1 MKVHPQRSHVKGPAS
16 TPPAPARIW
25 GLLASEADRVV
36 LFRRAPSQWTRV
48 YLWDTATDTLTPGSW
63 FQGRLYE
70 WMSDLSPDGEHLLYA
85 ARNESKRQQALA
97 MERYGVTMYDWTALS
112 KPPQVHAIGLWN
124 ASDGWSGG
132 GAFQDSRTILVNH
145 TDLPKQQLIRPPGF
159 EILHPTGTLR
169 VDTFRVVLKRTGW
182 HVTHQPRRW
191 IGMGEADPFTLRK
204 RSLELNFICDQRYH
218 RFVRYRWL
226 ADGPAPDLEGATWA
240 DLDRR
245 GRLLIARAGRVFIWR
260 GGQEA
265 ELADLNAD
273 QPPRPAQPA

>member
-1 MKVHPQRSHVKGPAS
+1 MSH
-16 TPPAPARIW
+16 
-25 GLLASEADRVV
+25 SEWADQ
-36 LFRRAPSQWTRV
+36 L
-48 YLWDTATDTLTPGSW
+48 GS
-63 FQGRLYE
+63 R
-70 WMSDLSPDGEHLLYA
+70 
-85 ARNESKRQQALA
+85 
-97 MERYGVTMYDWTALS
+97 
-112 KPPQVHAIGLWN
+112 
-124 ASDGWSGG
+124 
-132 GAFQDSRTILVNH
+132 H
-145 TDLPKQQLIRPPGF
+145 TDLTKQQLIRSPGF
-159 EILHPTGTLR
+159 EVLHPTGTLR

-204 RSLELNFICDQRYH
+204 KSLELNFICDQRYH

-226 ADGPAPDLEGATWA
+226 AEGPSPDLEGATWA

>member
-1 MKVHPQRSHVKGPAS
+1 MTGHVG

-36 LFRRAPSQWTRV
+36 LFRRGPSRWTRV

-70 WMSDLSPDGEHLLYA
+70 WMSDLSPDGEHLLYT

-124 ASDGWSGG
+124 ASDGSSGG
-132 GAFQDSRTILVNH
+132 GAFRDSRTIMVNH
-145 TDLPKQQLIRPPGF
+145 TDLTKQQLVRPPGF
-159 EILHPTGTLR
+159 TVIPAWQSNSILHTLQ
-169 VDTFRVVLKRTGW
+169 RTGW
-182 HVTHQPRRW
+182 RVMHIPLRW
-191 IGMGEADPFTLRK
+191 EGMGEAAPFTFQK
-204 RSLELNFICDQRYH
+204 RMLEVNFICDQRYR

-226 ADGPAPDLEGATWA
+226 EDGPAPDLEGATWA
-240 DLDRR
+240 DLDHR
-245 GRLLIARAGRVFIWR
+245 GRLLIARAGRVFIWH